1 MDTGSA
7 ESFVPSKSV
16 IEKHGTKGRLQD
28 STEN

>member
-7 ESFVPSKSV
+7 ESFVPFKSV